1 MSLAAGDRMEAE
13 RDLLDFRP
21 ATAQTTDA
29 SANDGAVAGAPGLY
43 ARRTAPESD
52 LEGRYHRRVIAR
64 AHVRFDRTGDR
75 PPRE

>member
-29 SANDGAVAGAPGLY
+29 SANDGAVAGAPG
-43 ARRTAPESD
+43 RTPAGLRLSQIW
-52 LEGRYHRRVIAR
+52 RVAT
-64 AHVRFDRTGDR
+64 TGA
-75 PPRE
+75 